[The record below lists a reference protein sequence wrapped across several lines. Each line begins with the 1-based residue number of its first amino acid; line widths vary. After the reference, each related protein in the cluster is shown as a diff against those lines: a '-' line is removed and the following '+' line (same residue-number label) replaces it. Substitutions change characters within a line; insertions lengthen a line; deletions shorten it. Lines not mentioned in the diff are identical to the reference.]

1 MTIEQARSLSWQ
13 ARDAMAIIHHEGYDG
28 ANAMEF
34 GQLSTLLLI
43 MESVAATMSEIA
55 RKFPA
60 NTTDLHADKTN
71 NL

>member
-1 MTIEQARSLSWQ
+1 
-13 ARDAMAIIHHEGYDG
+13 MAIIHHEGYDG